1 MRKTIYITE
10 DIAKELATIMQPMSE
25 LPQDIKNVLRN
36 HKTSLGIH
44 PSFPPEEEIP
54 FDAEVTKRRF
64 DEVVSEVQKLDLT
77 DYSPKGIQKQIR
89 LLTDKCKDIEKNFK
103 EQLENICYNYVIDLF
118 QVPEGLVAF
127 KCSLVENVNADKA
140 TVKNNESPFTFDD
153 ISHRSRLSDAVY
165 KRRVI
170 NAIITGG
177 AMRLSYISKE
187 LVGELYDMSPELPT
201 LYRTIMCLNDY
212 LLFTKN
218 NMGISEKNKQQAGIS
233 YLTIGNEHTKNKV
246 IAEGEIFPILL
257 YESIRG
263 FLEMFAAYGLPSSKK
278 ESAYVMSKADF
289 LDAEPW
295 DMRLGAGLWDI
306 LMEKFDNP
314 NSDRLPILL
323 TILFSQ
329 TTLKFN
335 SILQEIFGN
344 TKRGDR
350 IIEKILMKVEA
361 EYDADDFVEL
371 MTKKQTD
378 TTIINDQ
385 YFKPEE
391 L

>member
-1 MRKTIYITE
+1 MARTIYITE
-10 DIAKELATIMQPMSE
+10 DIARELETMVQPLSD

-36 HKTSLGIH
+36 HKTSLGVH
-44 PSFPPEEEIP
+44 PSFPPEEETP
-54 FDAEVTKRRF
+54 FDMEITKTRF
-64 DEVVSEVQKLDLT
+64 DEVCSEVKKLNLT
-77 DYSPKGIQKQIR
+77 NYSPKSVQKELRI
-89 LLTDKCKDIEKNFK
+89 LTDKCKEIEKNFK
-103 EQLENICYNYVIDLF
+103 DKLENICYNYVIDLF

-127 KCSLVENVNADKA
+127 KCELVESVDANKA
-140 TVKNNESPFTFDD
+140 TVKKDDLTFDFED

-165 KRRVI
+165 KRRMI
-170 NAIITGG
+170 NALITGG

-187 LVGELYDMSPELPT
+187 LVGELYEMSPELPS
-201 LYRTIMCLNDY
+201 LYRSIMVLNDY

-218 NMGISEKNKQQAGIS
+218 NMGISEKNKQQAGVS

-246 IAEGEIFPILL
+246 VAEAEIFPILL

-278 ESAYVMSKADF
+278 ECAYVMSKADF
-289 LDAEPW
+289 LNAEPW

-306 LMEKFDNP
+306 LMEKFNNP
-314 NSDRLPILL
+314 QSDELPMIL
-323 TILFSQ
+323 TVFFSQ

-350 IIEKILMKVEA
+350 MVEKILMKA
-361 EYDADDFVEL
+361 EQELEADDFEKL
-371 MTKKQTD
+371 MSKKQTE

-385 YFKPEE
+385 YFRAEE

>member
-10 DIAKELATIMQPMSE
+10 NIARELESMVQPMTD

-36 HKTSLGIH
+36 HKTSLGQH
-44 PSFPPEEEIP
+44 PAFPPEEEIP
-54 FDAEVTKRRF
+54 FDSEVTQKRF
-64 DEVVSEVQKLDLT
+64 DEVCSEIQKLNLN
-77 DYSPKGIQKQIR
+77 DYSPKSIQKQ
-89 LLTDKCKDIEKNFK
+89 LTQLTDKCKGIEKSFK
-103 EQLENICYNYVIDLF
+103 DKLENICYNYVIDLF

-127 KCSLVENVNADKA
+127 DCKLVESVDDNKA
-140 TVKNNESPFTFDD
+140 SVKNNESPFEFED

-165 KRRVI
+165 KRRII
-170 NAIITGG
+170 NSIITGG
-177 AMRLSYISKE
+177 ALRLSYISKE
-187 LVGELYDMSPELPT
+187 LVGELYDMSPELPS
-201 LYRTIMCLNDY
+201 LYREIMILNDY

-218 NMGISEKNKQQAGIS
+218 NMGISEKNKKQAGIS
-233 YLTIGNEHTKNKV
+233 YLTIGNEHTKNKIV
-246 IAEGEIFPILL
+246 VEAEIFPILL

-278 ESAYVMSKADF
+278 ECAYVMSKADF

-295 DMRLGAGLWDI
+295 DMRMGPELWDI
-306 LMEKFDNP
+306 LMEKFNNP
-314 NSDRLPILL
+314 ETENIPMIL
-323 TILFSQ
+323 TVLFSQ

-350 IIEKILMKVEA
+350 MVQKILMKA
-361 EYDADDFVEL
+361 EGEFEADDFEKL
-371 MTKKQTD
+371 MQKKQTD
-378 TTIINDQ
+378 TSIISDQ

>member
-1 MRKTIYITE
+1 MARTIYITE
-10 DIAKELATIMQPMSE
+10 DIARELEAMVQPLTD

-36 HKTSLGIH
+36 HKTSLGMH

-54 FDAEVTKRRF
+54 FDVEITKMRF
-64 DEVVSEVQKLDLT
+64 DEVCSEVQKLNLA
-77 DYSPKGIQKQIR
+77 DYSPKSIQREIR
-89 LLTDKCKDIEKNFK
+89 TLTDKCKEIEKNFK
-103 EQLENICYNYVIDLF
+103 EKLENICFNYVIDLF

-127 KCSLVENVNADKA
+127 KCELVESVNADKA
-140 TVKNNESPFTFDD
+140 TVKKDDLTFDFED

-165 KRRVI
+165 KRRMI
-170 NAIITGG
+170 NALITGG

-187 LVGELYDMSPELPT
+187 LVGELYEMSPELPS
-201 LYRTIMCLNDY
+201 LYRSIMILNDY

-246 IAEGEIFPILL
+246 VAEAEIFPILL

-278 ESAYVMSKADF
+278 ECAYVMSKADF
-289 LDAEPW
+289 LNAEPW

-306 LMEKFDNP
+306 LMKKFNNP
-314 NSDRLPILL
+314 QSDELPMIL
-323 TILFSQ
+323 TVLFSQ

-350 IIEKILMKVEA
+350 MVEKILMKA
-361 EYDADDFVEL
+361 EEEYEADDFEKL
-371 MTKKQTD
+371 MSKKQTD
-378 TTIINDQ
+378 TSIISDQ
-385 YFKPEE
+385 YFRPEE